1 MKIASILIFFVVALI
16 PLKVLQAT
24 PIIIDGDQARQEFA
38 SSTAASITPPTLDI
52 PIIPETESDVAEF
65 AKFLTIADTEIVSIS
80 LDSTLQLTH
89 REVAKLFGLF
99 IIPYTLTLSTSQP
112 DLQLQ
117 LKTPW
122 WLWLSTNSTSS
133 IRTSSQQALDKVR
146 SSMSSSTTER
156 EALLQRQKV
165 LLALLMP
172 WKAQFK

>member
-1 MKIASILIFFVVALI
+1 MKITIFFIVFVVALV
-16 PLKVLQAT
+16 PLQVLRAA
-24 PIIIDGDQARQEFA
+24 PVIIDGDQVRQEFA
-38 SSTAASITPPTLDI
+38 SSTAGSVTPPTIDI
-52 PIIPETESDVAEF
+52 PVIPETESDVAEF
-65 AKFLTIADTEIVSIS
+65 AKFLTIADTDIVSIS
-80 LDSTLQLTH
+80 LDSTIQLTH

-99 IIPYTLTLSTSQP
+99 TIPYTLTLSTSQP
-112 DLQLQ
+112 DLRLQ
-117 LKTPW
+117 LTTPW

-133 IRTSSQQALDKVR
+133 IRTSSQQALDRVR

>member
-1 MKIASILIFFVVALI
+1 MKIASILILFVVALT
-16 PLKVLQAT
+16 PFGVLRAASV
-24 PIIIDGDQARQEFA
+24 IIDGDQVRQEFA
-38 SSTAASITPPTLDI
+38 SSTAASVTPPTLDI
-52 PIIPETESDVAEF
+52 PVIPETESDVAEF
-65 AKFLTIADTEIVSIS
+65 AKFLTIADTDISSIS
-80 LDSTLQLTH
+80 LDTTIELTH
-89 REVAKLFGLF
+89 RETAKLFGLVTV
-99 IIPYTLTLSTSQP
+99 PYALTLSTSQP

-122 WLWLSTNSTSS
+122 WLWLSSNSASS

-146 SSMSSSTTER
+146 SSMSSSTTEK